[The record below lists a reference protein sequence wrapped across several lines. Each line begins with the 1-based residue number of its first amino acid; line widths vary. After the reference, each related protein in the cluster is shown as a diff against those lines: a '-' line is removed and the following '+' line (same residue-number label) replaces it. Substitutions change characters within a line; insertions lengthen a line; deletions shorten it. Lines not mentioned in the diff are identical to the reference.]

1 MQIFHKNFRDKILG
15 AISASVGKHPYFILI
30 FSILLALLSIHYTID
45 NLKYLTNRNDLIS
58 PHAKYYQD
66 YQKFREE
73 FKNSDGLVVAIEGSN
88 NERVKDFVE
97 DLAHFFHSNPD
108 KFQDVFYKIDADFF
122 KSKKLLFLSPND
134 LHALE
139 NKIKSNSSFIGSLI
153 KNPGLESFF
162 RQVNKEISKAMVG
175 TLISDFFGGNEK
187 SDEKEIDNPLDLTLV
202 ESILEE
208 TVGHLKAQNDFSSV
222 WNNFLIKKKGEMDEE
237 GYLTSKEKKFYYIF
251 VSPKE
256 SQSDFARA
264 VGPIKI
270 TRNFIKKLEEKYPG
284 VIAGVTGPTALAS
297 DEMVT
302 TSNDMVKASLISL
315 AGVSLLFIIS
325 LKRFILPIIAVF
337 VLVISLCWS
346 LGFTTLTIG
355 HLNILSVVF
364 TTILIGLG
372 IDFGIHFIT
381 RFQEEQK
388 LGNNVTASITNS
400 LIGTGKGIIAG
411 AITTSFA
418 FMATIFTDFKGIAE
432 LGFIAGTG
440 IIICLIAT
448 IILLPAM
455 IIIKVRLKNIH
466 WIQKLSKKFA
476 FDYDLSKKAV
486 HPFFD
491 LLLKKP
497 INLILLGFFIT
508 FLSIFFI
515 RNIRFDYNIL
525 NLQASGLESVEYEMK
540 ILNTSDRSA
549 WYGAIIV
556 NSFDE
561 VLSTKKDLESLP
573 SVSVVSSI
581 ASIVP
586 DQQGEKINI
595 IKKVSR
601 LFSKFPTPSKDSNPV
616 DLNSLS
622 NILNKINFKMRNE
635 NKDSWKEER
644 KPQAESIK
652 KIRKLIS
659 DFNYLAKRQEKTF
672 VEESLNK
679 YQTILFTGFNKKMK
693 TFKESLNPEKII
705 ISDIPDNL
713 KKRFIGKT
721 KKFLLQIFPKT
732 NIYDREPMEKF
743 ILDIWSIDP
752 NATGTA
758 VTASESS
765 RLMKEGYIKGGIYAL
780 IAILSFVW
788 ISFRDWRCAILS
800 ILPLALGTLWTLGLM
815 GLFDL
820 PFNLANLV
828 ILPLII
834 GIGVD
839 NGIHIVHRYRVDVG
853 STVSP
858 VYKSTGKA
866 VIMSSLTTMIG
877 FGSLMV
883 ASHRGIYSIGVLL
896 TIGVGCCMI
905 ASLTILPAILKIA
918 REKGWEPKII

>member
-1 MQIFHKNFRDKILG
+1 
-15 AISASVGKHPYFILI
+15 
-30 FSILLALLSIHYTID
+30 
-45 NLKYLTNRNDLIS
+45 
-58 PHAKYYQD
+58 
-66 YQKFREE
+66 
-73 FKNSDGLVVAIEGSN
+73 
-88 NERVKDFVE
+88 
-97 DLAHFFHSNPD
+97 
-108 KFQDVFYKIDADFF
+108 
-122 KSKKLLFLSPND
+122 
-134 LHALE
+134 
-139 NKIKSNSSFIGSLI
+139 
-153 KNPGLESFF
+153 
-162 RQVNKEISKAMVG
+162 
-175 TLISDFFGGNEK
+175 
-187 SDEKEIDNPLDLTLV
+187 
-202 ESILEE
+202 
-208 TVGHLKAQNDFSSV
+208 
-222 WNNFLIKKKGEMDEE
+222 
-237 GYLTSKEKKFYYIF
+237 
-251 VSPKE
+251 
-256 SQSDFARA
+256 
-264 VGPIKI
+264 
-270 TRNFIKKLEEKYPG
+270 
-284 VIAGVTGPTALAS
+284 
-297 DEMVT
+297 
-302 TSNDMVKASLISL
+302 
-315 AGVSLLFIIS
+315 
-325 LKRFILPIIAVF
+325 
-337 VLVISLCWS
+337 
-346 LGFTTLTIG
+346 
-355 HLNILSVVF
+355 
-364 TTILIGLG
+364 
-372 IDFGIHFIT
+372 
-381 RFQEEQK
+381 
-388 LGNNVTASITNS
+388 
-400 LIGTGKGIIAG
+400 
-411 AITTSFA
+411 
-418 FMATIFTDFKGIAE
+418 
-432 LGFIAGTG
+432 
-440 IIICLIAT
+440 
-448 IILLPAM
+448 
-455 IIIKVRLKNIH
+455 
-466 WIQKLSKKFA
+466 
-476 FDYDLSKKAV
+476 
-486 HPFFD
+486 
-491 LLLKKP
+491 
-497 INLILLGFFIT
+497 
-508 FLSIFFI
+508 
-515 RNIRFDYNIL
+515 
-525 NLQASGLESVEYEMK
+525 MK
-540 ILNTSDRSA
+540 ILNNSDRSA

-573 SVSVVSSI
+573 SVNVVSSI

-601 LFSKFPTPSKDSNPV
+601 LFSKFPAPSKDSKPV

-635 NKDSWKEER
+635 NKDNWKEER

-693 TFKESLNPEKII
+693 TFKESLNPGKII

-721 KKFLLQIFPKT
+721 KKFLLQIFPKM

-780 IAILSFVW
+780 IAILAFVW
-788 ISFRDWRCAILS
+788 ISFRDWRCAILA

-815 GLFDL
+815 GLFNL

-839 NGIHIVHRYRVDVG
+839 NGIHVVHRYRVDIG

-866 VIMSSLTTMIG
+866 VILSSLTTMIG

-905 ASLTILPAILKIA
+905 ASLTILPAILKIT
-918 REKGWEPKII
+918 REKGWEPKSI

>member
-1 MQIFHKNFRDKILG
+1 MFHKNFKDKILE
-15 AISASVGKHPYFILI
+15 AISAFVSRHPYFILI
-30 FSILLALLSIHYTID
+30 SSILLALLSIHYTIN
-45 NLKYLTNRNDLIS
+45 NLKFLTNRNDLIS

-66 YQKFREE
+66 YQKFRKE
-73 FKNSDGLVVAIEGSN
+73 FNHSDGIVVVIEGSN
-88 NERVKDFVE
+88 KERVKNFVE

-108 KFQDVFYKIDADFF
+108 KFQNAFYKIDTDFF
-122 KSKKLLFLSPND
+122 KRKKLLFLSPND

-139 NKIKSNSSFIGSLI
+139 NKIKSNSSFINSLI
-153 KNPGLESFF
+153 KNPNLESFF
-162 RQVNKEISKAMVG
+162 NQVNKEISEAMVG
-175 TLISDFFGGNEK
+175 TLISDFFGGNKK
-187 SDEKEIDNPLDLTLV
+187 SDENDLDNPLDLTLV
-202 ESILEE
+202 ESILEDAI
-208 TVGHLKAQNDFSSV
+208 GHLKGENDFSSL
-222 WNNFLIKKKGEMDEE
+222 WNNFFIKKKGEIDEE
-237 GYLTSKEKKFYYIF
+237 GYLTSKEKKFYYVFIN
-251 VSPKE
+251 PE
-256 SQSDFARA
+256 ENQSDFARG
-264 VGPIKI
+264 VVPINI
-270 TRNFIKKLEEKYPG
+270 TRNYIKKLQDKYPG

-302 TSNDMVKASLISL
+302 TSNDMVRASLISL

-337 VLVISLCWS
+337 TLVISLCWS
-346 LGFTTLTIG
+346 LGFTTLTVG

-372 IDFGIHFIT
+372 IDFAIHFIT
-381 RFQEEQK
+381 RFQEEQT
-388 LGNNVTASITNS
+388 LEDNVTASITNS
-400 LIGTGKGIIAG
+400 LIGTGKGVIAG

-448 IILLPAM
+448 ITLLPAM
-455 IIIKVRLKNIH
+455 IIIMERFKAIH
-466 WIQKLSKKFA
+466 CIQKLSEKFV
-476 FDYDLSKKAV
+476 FKHNLSQKTV

-491 LLLKKP
+491 ILLKKP
-497 INLILLGFFIT
+497 LTLILLGSFIT
-508 FLSIFFI
+508 LLSIFFI
-515 RNIRFDYNIL
+515 RNVRFDYNIL
-525 NLQASGLESVEYEMK
+525 NLQASGLESVDYEMK
-540 ILNTSDRSA
+540 ILNSSDRSA

-561 VLSTKKDLESLP
+561 LLSTKKDLESLP
-573 SVSVVSSI
+573 SVNVVSSI

-586 DQQGEKINI
+586 DRQGEKINI
-595 IKKVSR
+595 IKKISR
-601 LFSKFPTPSKDSNPV
+601 LFSKFPDPSKDNNSV

-622 NILNKINFKMRNE
+622 NILNKINFKMRKE
-635 NKDSWKEER
+635 KKDGWKEKS

-652 KIRKLIS
+652 KVRKLIS
-659 DFNYLAKRQEKTF
+659 DFNYLVKQQKKTF
-672 VEESLNK
+672 MEESLNK
-679 YQTILFTGFNKKMK
+679 YQTILFTDFNKKMK
-693 TFKESLNPEKII
+693 TFKEALNPEKIMI
-705 ISDIPDNL
+705 IDIPENL
-713 KKRFIGKT
+713 KERFIGKT
-721 KKFLLQIFPKT
+721 KKFLLQVFPKM

-743 ILDIWSIDP
+743 ISDIWSIDP

-780 IAILSFVW
+780 IAILWFVW
-788 ISFRDWRCAILS
+788 ISFRDWRCAILA

-815 GLFDL
+815 GLLNL

-839 NGIHIVHRYRVDVG
+839 NGIHIVHRHRDDVG
-853 STVSP
+853 SMVSP

-866 VIMSSLTTMIG
+866 VILSSLTTMIG

-883 ASHRGIYSIGVLL
+883 ASHRGIHSIGVLL

-905 ASLTILPAILKIA
+905 ASLTILPAILKIT
-918 REKGWEPKII
+918 REKGWEPKKT